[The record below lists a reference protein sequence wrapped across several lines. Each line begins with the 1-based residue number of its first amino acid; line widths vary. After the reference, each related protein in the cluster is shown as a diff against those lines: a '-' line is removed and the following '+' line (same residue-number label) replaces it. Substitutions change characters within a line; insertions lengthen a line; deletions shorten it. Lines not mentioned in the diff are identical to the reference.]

1 MSQQCT
7 LATQKANRILGFQ
20 QGEGGDP
27 APLFC
32 VGETSSGVL
41 LPDVESSVQERNGM
55 LEHVQGMTI
64 KMIQGMEHLSCE
76 YKLRKLGLFRLE
88 KIRLWGNLI
97 AVFQYFKGSY

>member
-1 MSQQCT
+1 MLVDGKLDMNQQCALASQKGNGIPELHQKKCSQQV
-7 LATQKANRILGFQ
+7 
-20 QGEGGDP
+20 EGGDP

-76 YKLRKLGLFRLE
+76 YKLRKLGL
-88 KIRLWGNLI
+88 
-97 AVFQYFKGSY
+97 